1 MIPVEP
7 AEVNPEQKAKAKAKE
22 TSQMVKG
29 MIKEMG

>member
-7 AEVNPEQKAKAKAKE
+7 AEVNPEQKAKAKE
-22 TSQMVKG
+22 TSQIVKG